1 MRCRAYTIDPTAYK
15 VGHVNEECNCE
26 ALSVDTVKV
35 ARALSKADCVP
46 LLRFVG
52 DITDLKVDVLESTKN
67 TSYVAISHV
76 SLASPDFS

>member
-1 MRCRAYTIDPTAYK
+1 M
-15 VGHVNEECNCE
+15 NEECNCE

-35 ARALSKADCVP
+35 ARVLSKAGCVP

-52 DITDLKVDVLESTKN
+52 DITDLKVDVLESTEN
-67 TSYVAISHV
+67 TPYVAISHV